1 MHACV
6 QQQRPAADAPA
17 AAADG
22 ATAAPLTVYCVR
34 FTTGYA
40 RGAALS
46 EPYSGVNVLLVGQGG
61 RAVLQRVSPVNDPAH
76 AAHQM
81 QAICQVRCGE
91 SRKKAEA
98 PNCTHAITHATTPM
112 LANTDALLCM
122 DTMCVPAVMA
132 GSLKVTDRG

>member
-1 MHACV
+1 M
-6 QQQRPAADAPA
+6 QRRPAAHAPA

-22 ATAAPLTVYCVR
+22 AAAAPLTVYCVR

-81 QAICQVRCGE
+81 QAICQVRCCG
-91 SRKKAEA
+91 
-98 PNCTHAITHATTPM
+98 
-112 LANTDALLCM
+112 
-122 DTMCVPAVMA
+122 
-132 GSLKVTDRG
+132 